1 MGRRAWVLLFLSLTV
16 VSVLASGLLLTRHY
30 DSNVERFGDPFVDL
44 DAGRRPVKATR
55 TAKSMTFLV
64 LGSDSR
70 ISAGDPTQWRAGA
83 QRTDAIM
90 LLHVPADRQG
100 VDLVSIPR
108 DSWVEIPDHGRAKI
122 NAAFSYGGPSL
133 MVATVERLTS
143 VRIDHVVIAD
153 FTGFTTLTDAL
164 GGVRLG
170 PEQMDGAQA
179 LAYVRQRHG
188 LPGGDLDRVRRQQ
201 AWMRAVADKLIDEG
215 GLTNPLRLNRVMN
228 DVTQLLAVDDRLT
241 GTKMRSTAL
250 SLRHL
255 HSSDIRT
262 ATAPVRRTGW
272 EGQQNVVYLADDE
285 AEALWRE
292 LRTT

>member
-1 MGRRAWVLLFLSLTV
+1 MSRRVWVALFVSLSV
-16 VSVLASGLLLTRHY
+16 VSVLVSGLLLTRHY

-44 DAGRRPVKATR
+44 DVGQRPVKA

-70 ISAGDPTQWRAGA
+70 ISAGDPAQWRAGA

-90 LLHVPADRQG
+90 LLHVPADRQD
-100 VDLVSIPR
+100 VRLVSIPR
-108 DSWVEIPDHGRAKI
+108 DSWVEIPEHGRAKI

-133 MVATVERLTS
+133 MVATVEHLTN

-170 PEQMDGAQA
+170 PGQMDGAQA

-188 LPGGDLDRVRRQQ
+188 LPGGDLARVRRQQ

-215 GLTNPLRLNRVMN
+215 GLSNPLRLNRVMN
-228 DVTQLLAVDDRLT
+228 DITQLLAVDDRLT

-255 HSSDIRT
+255 RSSDIRT
-262 ATAPVRRTGW
+262 ATAPVRSTGW

-285 AEALWRE
+285 AEVLWRE
-292 LRTT
+292 MRAT